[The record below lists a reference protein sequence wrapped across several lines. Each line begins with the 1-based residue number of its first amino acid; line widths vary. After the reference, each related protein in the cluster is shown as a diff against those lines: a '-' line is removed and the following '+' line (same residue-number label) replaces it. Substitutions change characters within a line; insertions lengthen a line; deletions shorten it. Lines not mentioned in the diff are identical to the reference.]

1 MNLAT
6 YATRNLVRRRGRT
19 ILTVI
24 AVTLAVLIFALIR
37 TVVAMWNVGADAALH
52 DRLAT
57 RHKASI
63 TMSVPHHYIDE
74 VRAIPGVRAAT
85 WASWFAGKDPKKRIP
100 FFATFA
106 ADQDSWF
113 NVYDDMQV
121 DPAVLELWK
130 KTKNGAILG
139 DILAKTLEVK
149 VGDHFVINSDI
160 FGEDWEFTVVGL
172 YKPLRRTVDRS
183 TMVFRWD
190 YLNDSDQVK
199 PSQKDKIGWIMS
211 RTQDPNGS
219 ASVSRAIDAKFDEA
233 DDQTLTMSER
243 AFQLSFLGGFASV
256 LRAFDLGSLFILLI
270 MGLIL
275 ANTVAMSV
283 RERTHEYGVLRAV
296 GFRPGHI
303 LGFVMAESALIALI
317 GGLVGVAI
325 LAVLVNGVMGPYL
338 EENMSGLFPYFRTP
352 VMVMLASLIAAAVL
366 GGLAAALPAVR
377 ASRLKVT
384 DALRRVD

>member
-63 TMSVPHHYIDE
+63 TMSVPKHYIDD
-74 VRAIPGVRAAT
+74 VRAVPGVRAAT

-113 NVYDDMQV
+113 DVYDDMQV
-121 DPAVLELWK
+121 EPAVLELWK

-172 YKPLRRTVDRS
+172 YKPLRRTVDR
-183 TMVFRWD
+183 
-190 YLNDSDQVK
+190 
-199 PSQKDKIGWIMS
+199 
-211 RTQDPNGS
+211 
-219 ASVSRAIDAKFDEA
+219 
-233 DDQTLTMSER
+233 
-243 AFQLSFLGGFASV
+243 
-256 LRAFDLGSLFILLI
+256 
-270 MGLIL
+270 
-275 ANTVAMSV
+275 
-283 RERTHEYGVLRAV
+283 
-296 GFRPGHI
+296 
-303 LGFVMAESALIALI
+303 
-317 GGLVGVAI
+317 
-325 LAVLVNGVMGPYL
+325 
-338 EENMSGLFPYFRTP
+338 
-352 VMVMLASLIAAAVL
+352 
-366 GGLAAALPAVR
+366 AAALLPGAGVVEAGGDAVLKGAGPDRTGWMVEVEDPADHEHVLLTLR
-377 ASRLKVT
+377 VT
-384 DALRRVD
+384 DRAVATSAPNRRRWRVGDEVAHHLIDPRTGSPSGSDLAQVTALAATAEEADVVAKVAFLLGAAGAARLLARPGYGGVLVDRHGEVRVVGAVEVDDDRGEDGVLAAVIDDPREVAHA